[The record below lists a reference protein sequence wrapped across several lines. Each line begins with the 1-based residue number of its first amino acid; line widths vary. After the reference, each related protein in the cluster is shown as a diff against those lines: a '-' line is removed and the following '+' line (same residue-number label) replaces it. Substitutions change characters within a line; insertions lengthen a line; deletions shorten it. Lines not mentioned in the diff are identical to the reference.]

1 MLMGRFG
8 LVDWGRNFG
17 TSTIY
22 SRIGL
27 RVSWDFWFQAGC
39 PKSQLWA
46 LRTWWN
52 HVRKV
57 LELPDETN
65 VKFWNLNYIAFARYL
80 TYLNEE
86 IQSFKVNIDK
96 SFHIITFGRKF
107 LIHFSS
113 FWIIGILL
121 KVLVTFFF
129 HPQQC
134 LFSVFEKN
142 RIEFSVFWNQIFEW
156 ATRTRI
162 TFL

>member
-1 MLMGRFG
+1 MGRLG

-27 RVSWDFWFQAGC
+27 RVSWDFWFQAAC
-39 PKSQLWA
+39 RKSQLWA
-46 LRTWWN
+46 LRPWWN
-52 HVRKV
+52 RVRNL
-57 LELPDETN
+57 LELPDKTY
-65 VKFWNLNYIAFARYL
+65 VKFWNLNDIVIARCF

-86 IQSFKVNIDK
+86 IQSFKVVIDK
-96 SFHIITFGRKF
+96 SFYIITFGRQF
-107 LIHFSS
+107 LNYFSS

-142 RIEFSVFWNQIFEW
+142 RIEFSVLWNQIFEW